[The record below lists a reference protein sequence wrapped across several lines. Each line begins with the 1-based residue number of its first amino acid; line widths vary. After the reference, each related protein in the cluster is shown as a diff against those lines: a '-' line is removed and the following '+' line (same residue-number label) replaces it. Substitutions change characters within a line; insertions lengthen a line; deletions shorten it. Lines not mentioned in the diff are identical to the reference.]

1 MLRVMTPGIFDRRAL
16 LAGLLSLGVVLLA
29 FVGAFYWLQIR
40 VMAVHDRETY
50 AFLQQELQVRQ
61 RIDEVFGR
69 DVLAQSLV
77 TRKALLPESPG
88 MVLLDRQGEPI
99 AGDLRAVAGGDAV
112 LRSPGLRMLVGHDD
126 GARSYV
132 VARRLAD
139 GSAIILTRRDM
150 ATHDMATSLGYAGLV
165 ATMVLLLV
173 GLLVG
178 YLFNRRIV
186 DQVSRL
192 AATAR
197 DIQRGQM
204 AARAPERQRLDAL
217 GALTGAFNEML
228 DQNEALVGGM
238 RTVTESLAH
247 DLRAPL
253 MRVGRA
259 IGAARAARDDEQRE
273 SCLGEAEAEA
283 ARALQTFNALVDLAR
298 AESGLSREAMEPV
311 DVGALANDLAEL
323 FGPLAE
329 ERGQRLECRI
339 ESCKVVAHRQILVQA
354 VGNLLENAIK
364 YAPSGT
370 RLQLEVRALGADGAE
385 VLVRDEGPG
394 IPAHAREQALRPFV
408 RLEGSERRPGAG
420 LGLAIVA
427 AVARLHRGR
436 LLLEGAEPGLRVRLQ
451 LNPG

>member
-1 MLRVMTPGIFDRRAL
+1 
-16 LAGLLSLGVVLLA
+16 
-29 FVGAFYWLQIR
+29 
-40 VMAVHDRETY
+40 
-50 AFLQQELQVRQ
+50 
-61 RIDEVFGR
+61 
-69 DVLAQSLV
+69 
-77 TRKALLPESPG
+77 
-88 MVLLDRQGEPI
+88 
-99 AGDLRAVAGGDAV
+99 
-112 LRSPGLRMLVGHDD
+112 
-126 GARSYV
+126 
-132 VARRLAD
+132 
-139 GSAIILTRRDM
+139 
-150 ATHDMATSLGYAGLV
+150 
-165 ATMVLLLV
+165 
-173 GLLVG
+173 
-178 YLFNRRIV
+178 
-186 DQVSRL
+186 
-192 AATAR
+192 
-197 DIQRGQM
+197 
-204 AARAPERQRLDAL
+204 
-217 GALTGAFNEML
+217 
-228 DQNEALVGGM
+228 
-238 RTVTESLAH
+238 
-247 DLRAPL
+247 
-253 MRVGRA
+253 
-259 IGAARAARDDEQRE
+259 
-273 SCLGEAEAEA
+273 
-283 ARALQTFNALVDLAR
+283 
-298 AESGLSREAMEPV
+298 MEPV